1 MSNILVTGGA
11 GFIGSNLSFKLTEM
25 GHKVFVLDNFS
36 TGKTENLNGFKGE
49 IIDDDM
55 MSYSILENFLENYD
69 IEYIFHE
76 AAIPSVK
83 KSIDDPHRNVGNNVN
98 STLNLMEAVRLHGR
112 IKKVIA
118 ASSSSVYGD
127 AIKLPKIEIDA
138 IDPVSP
144 YALSKYFTEKIVL
157 HYGQFYD
164 IPVIAL
170 RYFNVFG
177 PKQDAKSPYSA
188 VIVKFIEKIAGN
200 EPIEIYGDGEQTRD
214 FTYVNDVVNA
224 NINAMRSNVK
234 CDFFNIAT
242 GSRISLNDLKD
253 KLFKLMGKEVE
264 VKYLAPRPG
273 DIKHSLSSIDKAKK
287 ILNYEPKFDM
297 KKGLKATIDYF
308 TK

>member
-127 AIKLPKIEIDA
+127 AVKLPKIEIDA

-214 FTYVNDVVNA
+214 FTYVSDVVNA

-253 KLFKLMGKEVE
+253 KLFKLMGKKVE
-264 VKYLAPRPG
+264 VKYLATRPG

-287 ILNYEPKFDM
+287 ILNYKPQYTIE
-297 KKGLKATIDYF
+297 KGLKKTIEYF